1 MTKSFKKA
9 IACMLA
15 VLMAA
20 FAAPIGAFAYT
31 TDDVSSYH
39 PDAELQFS
47 TFYDFNA
54 ASFDTDAQ
62 TNSADATWDYS
73 GLYAPP
79 IDATYTKNTTDGSI
93 EITKLTRKAAKTHDF
108 IDFYNDYM
116 EVGAGDDGYF
126 EYPDA
131 DYDLTTGDYF
141 VATVR
146 LDNVTDTSFASMY
159 ISYSDNIEPAGAFS
173 YKPKSKLL
181 YGIGSVSECAALD
194 TKKNATWQYGGELPI
209 ENSSSSGLYGKLPDD
224 ATRYNL
230 DSQEYSNAISYDG
243 QGRMAVV
250 LMPGDG
256 ENKDCANTASPDE
269 DFSFVNPETG
279 ALDYVYTDSIVCASF
294 LFKIT
299 GDFDASNPI
308 VYGVYDKTN
317 TNDELTG
324 AHEGGSFTCL
334 VAKPKNYATY
344 APEELTPA
352 SEQFTFFGMNVNSGE
367 GCDDTPGETTHTV
380 TYVDAEGATISTETV
395 NDGDAPASVP
405 TLPANSGHD
414 SYAWDGDVTAAITA
428 DTTFTIVKTTSA
440 HTYESVVTNPTCTE
454 GGYTTYTCSICG
466 DTYTADATEAL
477 GHDYQ
482 AVVTAPTCTEGGYTT
497 YTCSRCQ
504 DSYTADATEALG
516 HDFGEWYEVTPA
528 TEEAAGLK
536 RRDCSRC
543 DAYEEEEIPKLDH
556 THIPGEAQEENRV
569 EPSCTEAGSYDLVVR
584 CTACGEIISSTPQTI
599 PALGHDFGNWYEATP
614 ATCTEA
620 GVSRRDCS
628 RCEEFETQPIAALGH
643 DYQAVVTEPTCT
655 EAGYTTYTCSRCQD
669 SYVADETAALGHA
682 WGNWV
687 VTKEATKSAEGEQQR
702 TCSRCNE
709 VETEAIPALKIN
721 ITVAGSDYGTV
732 SGDFNVTNADVTQ
745 QYNFGQ
751 SYTFTATAKE
761 GYIFQGWKIGGKQ
774 ASTAATYT
782 SKAYADVTIEAVYSK
797 AEESTF
803 TVRFYDLYKNIVK
816 EQDVTSAAEIEAPTD
831 GSMARSGFVFKGW
844 DKDLDSIT
852 SATEVNGVYEP
863 DTATG
868 YTVTVAGTDNAKIDG
883 AAATEKSGIPYDS
896 KCTVYA
902 EGATGWKIGDTVV
915 STSDTYTFYVGSDVT
930 VTAVYDDVE
939 AVPAITIVNVKP
951 IAGSDYKYQ
960 FIATRVVP
968 AGYKVEKVGFVYG
981 KNLEDSEL
989 TLDKVGAQ
997 GTRDNAGKIK
1007 AGYNNVGDCL
1017 ETSLSYGLTK
1027 KDGDIKAKAFM
1038 VVSKGGKQEVIYSA
1052 INGYNY
1058 ATGQYIK
1065 AGISDIDDND

>member
-20 FAAPIGAFAYT
+20 FAAPLSAFAY
-31 TDDVSSYH
+31 DVNDVSSYH

-47 TFYDFNA
+47 TFFNTSV
-54 ASFDTDAQ
+54 ASFATEDLENDA
-62 TNSADATWDYS
+62 SATWDYS
-73 GLYAPP
+73 GLYSPP

-93 EITKLTRKAAKTHDF
+93 EVTKLTRKAAKTHDF
-108 IDFYNDYM
+108 IDFYNKFQ
-116 EVGAGDDGYF
+116 EVESGDDGF
-126 EYPDA
+126 FDYPDA

-146 LDNVTDTSFASMY
+146 MDNMVDTSFASFA

-173 YKPKSKLL
+173 YKPKKLL
-181 YGIGSVSECAALD
+181 YAVGTVSECKELD
-194 TKKNATWQYGGELPI
+194 TKGNASWQYGGELPA
-209 ENSSSSGLYGKLPDD
+209 ENSSASGLYGG
-224 ATRYNL
+224 AL
-230 DSQEYSNAISYDG
+230 DSQEDSNARTYTCTDG
-243 QGRMAVV
+243 VTKRNRMLITLNSTSGYNV
-250 LMPGDG
+250 
-256 ENKDCANTASPDE
+256 NCANTASPDT

-294 LFKIT
+294 VFKIT
-299 GDFDASNPI
+299 GDFDASHPI
-308 VYGVYDKTN
+308 VYGVYDKVN
-317 TNDELTG
+317 SEDEEFG
-324 AHEGGSFTCL
+324 GGHEGASQTC
-334 VAKPKNYATY
+334 VDAKPKNYATY
-344 APEELTPA
+344 ALEPQSPA
-352 SEQFTFFGMNVNSGE
+352 SGQFTFFGMNVNTGE
-367 GCDDTPGETTHTV
+367 GCDDTPVQTTHTV

-395 NDGDAPASVP
+395 NDGAAPANVP

-516 HDFGEWYEVTPA
+516 HDFGEWVEVTPA

-669 SYVADETAALGHA
+669 SYVADETTALGHA
-682 WGNWV
+682 WGDWV
-687 VTKEATKSAEGEQQR
+687 VTKEATKSAEGEKQR